1 MHLESNKNTV
11 QKSQQ
16 ETFTFLTDV
25 SNYNKIMP
33 ESIQKFDILSQD
45 SFLFQ
50 LKGMPE
56 IALQIQETNPNDTVV
71 LGSKSDKL
79 SFTLKANI
87 KAIDDNTS
95 EVQLLFDGEFNSMMA
110 MMIKSPLKKFINT
123 LSDNLGKL

>member
-16 ETFTFLTDV
+16 ETYAFLTDV

-33 ESIQKFDILSQD
+33 ESIQKFEILDND

-56 IALQIQETNPNDTVV
+56 IALQIQDTNPNDTVV

-79 SFTLKANI
+79 SFTLKGDI
-87 KAIDDNTS
+87 KAIDDTTS

-123 LSDNLGKL
+123 LSDNLAKL